1 MTSKMFS
8 TLDSFDTILSAD
20 SVEWCP
26 IENFRDIFVCGTY
39 KLLEKESI
47 DASESQKRVG
57 RIYLFQVEHGRL
69 NLLEQLEGAAVL
81 DMKWARSTVSN
92 KILLGVANAKGMLQ
106 IYELI
111 GDSRPCL
118 RFLKQIHIEK
128 PGEVVLAL
136 SLDWSMGEQFIN
148 NLSTRITVSV
158 SNGSVHV
165 FELTDETLE
174 EIKSWHGHEY
184 EAWITAFDYWNPNI
198 IYSGGDDS
206 KFKSFDIRVDTPVM
220 INRSHTAGVTSL
232 HSNPGEQFLLAS
244 GSYDERLRLWDTRKL
259 GRPISK
265 TNLEGSVW
273 RLKWNTFENNYLLA
287 ACSHSGF
294 RVLDCKNIEK
304 PIILAEYNEHESLAY
319 GCDWSFLN
327 STELFQRDLYP
338 EPGRQISLVST
349 CSFYDHLLNLAI
361 IEF

>member
-1 MTSKMFS
+1 MFS
-8 TLDSFDTILSAD
+8 TIDSFDTILSAD

-39 KLLEKESI
+39 QLLEKESI

-81 DMKWARSTVSN
+81 DMKWARSRVSN

-106 IYELI
+106 IYELL
-111 GDSRPCL
+111 GDSSPYL

-128 PGEVVLAL
+128 PGEAVLAL

-148 NLSTRITVSV
+148 NFSTRITVSV
-158 SNGSVHV
+158 SNGSIHV

-198 IYSGGDDS
+198 IYSG
-206 KFKSFDIRVDTPVM
+206 
-220 INRSHTAGVTSL
+220 
-232 HSNPGEQFLLAS
+232 
-244 GSYDERLRLWDTRKL
+244 
-259 GRPISK
+259 
-265 TNLEGSVW
+265 
-273 RLKWNTFENNYLLA
+273 
-287 ACSHSGF
+287 
-294 RVLDCKNIEK
+294 KN
-304 PIILAEYNEHESLAY
+304 
-319 GCDWSFLN
+319 
-327 STELFQRDLYP
+327 
-338 EPGRQISLVST
+338 
-349 CSFYDHLLNLAI
+349 
-361 IEF
+361 